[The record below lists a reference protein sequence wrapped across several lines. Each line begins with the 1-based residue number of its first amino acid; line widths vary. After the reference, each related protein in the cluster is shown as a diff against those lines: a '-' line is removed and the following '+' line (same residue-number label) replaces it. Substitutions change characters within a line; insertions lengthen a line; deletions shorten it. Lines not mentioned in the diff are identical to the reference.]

1 MRPRLPLGH
10 GGGVQLCGHG
20 LEPAAEARFVRQRQ
34 ARYLSPMEFP
44 VKESIGALVTITVA
58 VLGYLQWKRTKR
70 SGRFIEDRE
79 AAYKAVWQA
88 LEEIHL
94 YVRGGTFDQ
103 DTFDDL
109 MRKANTLLIQQG
121 LHISEPDK
129 HRTSEYIQAL
139 ARFGAVVAQ
148 MDPGAPAKHEIA
160 VTAEGVA
167 MPSEYRG
174 AYDTYQAARNATIE
188 GFRRAIGAGQI

>member
-1 MRPRLPLGH
+1 
-10 GGGVQLCGHG
+10 
-20 LEPAAEARFVRQRQ
+20 
-34 ARYLSPMEFP
+34 MEFP

-79 AAYKAVWQA
+79 AAYKAMWQA

-103 DTFDDL
+103 RTFDDL
-109 MRKANTLLIQQG
+109 MRKANTLLIQHG
-121 LHISEPDK
+121 LYVSEPDK
-129 HRTSEYIQAL
+129 YRTAEYMQAL
-139 ARFGAVVAQ
+139 GRFGAVVAQ
-148 MDPGAPAKHEIA
+148 MDASAPAKHDIA
-160 VTAEGVA
+160 VTAQGVA
-167 MPSEYRG
+167 MPPEYRA